1 MIFPSELRKFFVD
14 EILLSVCLHKT
25 VDAAESGLLIVGR
38 IKILDEFFWYL
49 NNVMT

>member
-14 EILLSVCLHKT
+14 EILLSICLHET
-25 VDAAESGLLIVGR
+25 VGVAESGLLIVGR
-38 IKILDEFFWYL
+38 IKILDEFLSYL